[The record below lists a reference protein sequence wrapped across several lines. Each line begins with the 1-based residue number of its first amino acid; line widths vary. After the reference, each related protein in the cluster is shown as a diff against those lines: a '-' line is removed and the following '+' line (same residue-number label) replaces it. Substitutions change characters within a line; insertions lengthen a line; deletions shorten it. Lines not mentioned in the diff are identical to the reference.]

1 MYMNNNTN
9 PQSNTVEHAAL
20 VDRVAELEEL
30 VYELMDRMD
39 DQEDALVSGE
49 ADLEINSLRC
59 KSIRVTDGSAAFP
72 IGLEQID
79 GDSFLALPGGLS
91 GSMLIFSAER
101 DGAGR
106 VMATDLEGHVRVAM
120 AYLPSTGCVFPTA
133 DQRLLGDEGPM
144 YDELRVLPKLLG
156 KPESCPE
163 VTDRM
168 NGFTG

>member
-1 MYMNNNTN
+1 MTNNTN
-9 PQSNTVEHAAL
+9 PQSNTVEYAAL

-30 VYELMDRMD
+30 VDELLDRMD
-39 DQEDALVSGE
+39 DQEAALASGE
-49 ADLEINSLRC
+49 ADLEINALRC

-72 IGLEQID
+72 IGLEQRD

-144 YDELRVLPKLLG
+144 YDELRVLPKLLC
-156 KPESCPE
+156 KPESFPGA
-163 VTDRM
+163 T
-168 NGFTG
+168 NGMSELTG